1 MKKIGRIICQS
12 VGDFVLFFTKLAKS
26 VKAIT
31 RKIQTNILYELG
43 TKIPNTSKLNPGHI
57 KKIIYHDQVGFIPG
71 MQGRFN
77 IHKSV
82 NVTYLIHRLKDQNH
96 TVILIYSE
104 KGFDRIQHSFMIE
117 HLTD

>member
-1 MKKIGRIICQS
+1 MGILFC
-12 VGDFVLFFTKLAKS
+12 FFTKLAKS

-31 RKIQTNILYELG
+31 RKIQTNILYEIG

-57 KKIIYHDQVGFIPG
+57 KKIIHHDQVGFIPG

-77 IHKSV
+77 IHKSI
-82 NVTYLIHRLKDQNH
+82 NVTHHIHRLKDQNH
-96 TVILIYSE
+96 MVILIYAE
-104 KGFDRIQHSFMIE
+104 KGFDRMQHSFMTE